1 VGPDEFESEL
11 VDRHLISSYMT
22 KILFLGESH
31 KDGNDSGDSS
41 GDDSDFGDMEDGEEG
56 DEGKRRKN
64 ASQQRYKY
72 FSFTNRAF
80 GIQILNSIFPMIV
93 VTVLPITLSGRSC
106 SPFECNLRSHFISFL
121 TVIITFSSL
130 TLPSISCSLL
140 PSHSAKAKNR
150 EHAKNTRIRKKHYI
164 EALKESLKLLFDE
177 RDKIDKDRRS
187 SLSRLAEQANVRKQV
202 LQTMFFYR
210 ASAETSL
217 KRWGSILDDNFQLV
231 LPITPYRSFPP
242 AEVSTITQPP
252 VSFHTIIPACGT
264 RPHLYVPC

>member
-1 VGPDEFESEL
+1 VCETQRAIRIQPE
-11 VDRHLISSYMT
+11 I
-22 KILFLGESH
+22 
-31 KDGNDSGDSS
+31 
-41 GDDSDFGDMEDGEEG
+41 
-56 DEGKRRKN
+56 
-64 ASQQRYKY
+64 AS
-72 FSFTNRAF
+72 
-80 GIQILNSIFPMIV
+80 
-93 VTVLPITLSGRSC
+93 LPITPLPTLC
-106 SPFECNLRSHFISFL
+106 A
-121 TVIITFSSL
+121 SSIH
-130 TLPSISCSLL
+130 PSKRRPLF

-242 AEVSTITQPP
+242 AEVITH
-252 VSFHTIIPACGT
+252 HTT
-264 RPHLYVPC
+264 F